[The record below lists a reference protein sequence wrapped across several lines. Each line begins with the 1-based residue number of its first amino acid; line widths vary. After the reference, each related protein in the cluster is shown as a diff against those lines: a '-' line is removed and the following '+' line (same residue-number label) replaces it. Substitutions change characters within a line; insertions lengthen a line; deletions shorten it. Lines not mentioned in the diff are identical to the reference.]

1 MNPNYTDFKFP
12 QIKPHPWAKV
22 FRNRAPPE
30 AIDLVSKLLR
40 YAPLKRLSPLEACAH
55 PFFDELRDPAQRLPS
70 GVALLSFPTM
80 IPFSPNLQPHHLN
93 HFQADHFPP
102 CSNSLPRKYGLQ
114 DRSLWRGCSL
124 TRPLERLLQARTLMR
139 HAQPWLLQRGSR
151 LPRKCA
157 PDHLRVAS
165 FFLTCIVSSRTFVY
179 MLQYIKCSFFASSHK
194 SQSRVSGGGA
204 RFSFY
209 CDGGASPKELDGK
222 VLHDAER
229 IANTS
234 ELKARMHS
242 GKGRWALALYPA
254 GRRHLR
260 MLL

>member
-1 MNPNYTDFKFP
+1 VFAEMLLGTPIFPGESNVDQLVEIIKVVGTPTREEIHAMNPNYTDFKFP

-139 HAQPWLLQRGSR
+139 HAPPWQLHPGSR
-151 LPRKCA
+151 HSA
-157 PDHLRVAS
+157 
-165 FFLTCIVSSRTFVY
+165 
-179 MLQYIKCSFFASSHK
+179 CS
-194 SQSRVSGGGA
+194 
-204 RFSFY
+204 
-209 CDGGASPKELDGK
+209 
-222 VLHDAER
+222 
-229 IANTS
+229 
-234 ELKARMHS
+234 
-242 GKGRWALALYPA
+242 
-254 GRRHLR
+254 
-260 MLL
+260 